1 VKSDFGEDP
10 FLTEEG
16 IRRLLATHVLKSI
29 PPPENNHWRSAAV
42 LIPLIKTERGWD
54 VLFIVR
60 TNTVADHK
68 GQVAFPGGARD
79 PEDVTHIDT
88 ALREAQ
94 EEIGLDPD
102 NVRVMGS
109 LPEFFTVSN
118 YLIVPVVGVIGKP
131 FEIRPSIEEVSRVFT
146 IPLDWLANPI
156 NYEERPYIRPGS
168 VYENVIFYQRY
179 DGEILWGATAR
190 MMLTFLEILGLH
202 PS

>member
-1 VKSDFGEDP
+1 VRPDLAKGP

-16 IRRLLATHVLKSI
+16 IRRLLTNHVSKSV
-29 PPPENNHWRSAAV
+29 PPPENSHWRSAAV
-42 LIPLIKTERGWD
+42 LIPLIKTEQGWD

-79 PEDVTHIDT
+79 PEDMTHIDT

-94 EEIGLDPD
+94 EEIGLDPA
-102 NVRVMGS
+102 NVRVLGR

-118 YLIVPVVGVIGKP
+118 FLITPVVGVIGRP
-131 FEIRPSIEEVSRVFT
+131 FQIRPSVEEVSRVFT
-146 IPLDWLANPI
+146 IPLDWLANPAHF
-156 NYEERPYIRPGS
+156 EERPYIRPES

-179 DGEILWGATAR
+179 DGETLWGATAR